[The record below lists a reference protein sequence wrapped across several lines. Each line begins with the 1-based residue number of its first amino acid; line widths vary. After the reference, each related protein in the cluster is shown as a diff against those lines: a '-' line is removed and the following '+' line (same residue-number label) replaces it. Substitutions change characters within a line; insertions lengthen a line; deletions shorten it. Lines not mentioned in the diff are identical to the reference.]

1 MSSFFFIPTF
11 WHHSFLW
18 FCAVGTVWTHNML
31 IQKIGWWNP
40 SLQMF
45 QYGHYWA
52 TLLLYMFM
60 FGYNRNTLR
69 WSLLTSAGLGI
80 AEIKMAVCPQGQHIC
95 AKQYLWYWDLFQYG
109 HYWATLLLYMFMFGY
124 NRNTLRWS
132 LLTSAGLGIAEI
144 KMAVCPQGQHIC
156 AKQYLW
162 YWDLGVG
169 AWMKWMSS
177 SISMIWIFFYI

>member
-80 AEIKMAVCPQGQHIC
+80 AEIKMAVCSQGQ
-95 AKQYLWYWDLFQYG
+95 Y
-109 HYWATLLLYMFMFGY
+109 
-124 NRNTLRWS
+124 
-132 LLTSAGLGIAEI
+132 
-144 KMAVCPQGQHIC
+144 IC

-177 SISMIWIFFYI
+177 SISMIWIFFLNIAAKKTCLNYVEFSVLSLVVLYLQVQFPSMDSNFIINIFVLKI